1 MKILILRFDAPLMS
15 FGGTIIDNFGI
26 TQAYPSLSMIC
37 GMVANALGYHH
48 RDFDKTQRL
57 QERIRYASRCDRR
70 GTRVQD
76 YQTVDLGAEFMLDK
90 NAWTTAGV
98 LEERKGGSAST
109 GTHIRYRDYWSDAV
123 HTIALTLTPAQES
136 PTIEQVAQALKEP
149 ERPLFIGRKPCLPAA
164 PIFVDQLQAEDLL
177 QALEQTPL
185 HPRADKEKSFPAWW
199 PATPGKADPNEPIQY
214 MPVTDA
220 RDWKNQI
227 HVGERW
233 IAHGK
238 IQIQPPEKS

>member
-1 MKILILRFDAPLMS
+1 MKIIILRFDAPLMS
-15 FGGTIIDNFGI
+15 FGGVTVDNHGII
-26 TQAYPSLSMIC
+26 QPYPSLSMIC

-70 GTRVQD
+70 GMRIQD
-76 YQTVDLGAEFMLDK
+76 YQTADLTQDFMVA
-90 NAWTTAGV
+90 NTTWTTNGV
-98 LEERKGGSAST
+98 LEGRSGT
-109 GTHIRYRDYWSDAV
+109 THIRYRDYWSDAV

-136 PTIEQVAQALKEP
+136 PTIEQVAQAIKEP